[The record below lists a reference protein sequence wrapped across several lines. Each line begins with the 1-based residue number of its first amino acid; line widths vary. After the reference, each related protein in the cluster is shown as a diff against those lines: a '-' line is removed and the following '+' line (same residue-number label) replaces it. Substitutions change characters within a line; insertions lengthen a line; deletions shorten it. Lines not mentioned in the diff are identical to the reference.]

1 MTHASRKFCQLPL
14 LNQDGRWLMRFRGKR
29 VGFVDRPSAVRAA
42 ILEAFEH
49 SKNGTPTQVVC
60 IDDQLAI
67 EIVWTYGIDP
77 DPPAA
82 HADTSA
88 ETSAR
93 GPTRPTRMPAH

>member
-1 MTHASRKFCQLPL
+1 MVKYDFTGKVVLVTGSSR
-14 LNQDGRWLMRFRGKR
+14 GMG
-29 VGFVDRPSAVRAA
+29 AA